1 MSLSVLLMF
10 SSKSFI
16 VFSLTFRFL
25 IHFGSE
31 SHARRVSFMQRA
43 EGHSGSSAGV
53 SWSQDVSEC
62 VCWVVQGER
71 EEAKKDTFP

>member
-1 MSLSVLLMF
+1 MCTGSAQRRGREEKGLEGRGDRGPLE
-10 SSKSFI
+10 
-16 VFSLTFRFL
+16 
-25 IHFGSE
+25 GSE

-43 EGHSGSSAGV
+43 EGHAGSSAEV

>member
-1 MSLSVLLMF
+1 
-10 SSKSFI
+10 
-16 VFSLTFRFL
+16 
-25 IHFGSE
+25 
-31 SHARRVSFMQRA
+31 MQRA

-53 SWSQDVSEC
+53 SWSQDVSGC